1 MVELHT
7 CCLVYLYSFRDETG
21 NMAGSAKVDEVL
33 HIFCVLLSVGSENS
47 TIWVRVQGMMDSTLR
62 AQVKGKA
69 TEATIKLL

>member
-1 MVELHT
+1 
-7 CCLVYLYSFRDETG
+7 
-21 NMAGSAKVDEVL
+21 MAGSAEVDEVL

-47 TIWVRVQGMMDSTLR
+47 TIRVRVQGMMDSTLR